1 MSVGARKSSFSPESR
16 VQWLNTVGSV
26 LWEGDAC
33 CCRPGFSSL
42 VPWRWRR
49 PSCSVPVVVM
59 AWDGPGP
66 PGRSAGVHIR
76 RSESAWKSRTPR
88 GGGPGS
94 RPCVLSAPL
103 GRTRDIVGPLPQ
115 REMGPAMDVG
125 RTVTGAAP
133 TCLVPH

>member
-1 MSVGARKSSFSPESR
+1 MSVGARKSSFSLESR
-16 VQWLNTVGSV
+16 GTVVEHCRKCTVGRRRES
-26 LWEGDAC
+26 LSPWI
-33 CCRPGFSSL
+33 SSL
-42 VPWRWRR
+42 VPRRWRR

-59 AWDGPGP
+59 ARVGPGP

-76 RSESAWKSRTPR
+76 RSGSAWKSRTPR

>member
-1 MSVGARKSSFSPESR
+1 MSVGRAEVVVFPRIAGIVVEHCRKC
-16 VQWLNTVGSV
+16 TVGRRRAS
-26 LWEGDAC
+26 LSSWAPSLAPRRL
-33 CCRPGFSSL
+33 CRSS
-42 VPWRWRR
+42 R
-49 PSCSVPVVVM
+49 SVPAVVM

-66 PGRSAGVHIR
+66 PGRGASVRTR
-76 RSESAWKSRTPR
+76 RSGGAWKSRTPR

-125 RTVTGAAP
+125 RTVAGAAP